1 MDQML
6 PIPGPELPK
15 PERQAPQQAGG
26 EYVVP
31 YPEELEQA
39 SPGERISQASSAVA
53 RATDATVIPLPIV
66 DDTAQQGAAIDPAHV
81 TNPVIADDADV
92 IEKEWVE
99 KAKDIVSKTKADPH
113 LQSVQLTTFKHD
125 YMKKRYGKE
134 IKMPEDRA
142 A

>member
-1 MDQML
+1 ML
-6 PIPGPELPK
+6 PTPGPELPK
-15 PERQAPQQAGG
+15 PERLTPQQGGG

-39 SPGERISQASSAVA
+39 SAGERISQASSAVA
-53 RATDATVIPLPIV
+53 QAADATVIPLPLV
-66 DDTAQQGAAIDPAHV
+66 DDTTQTVPLTDPAHA

-99 KAKDIVSKTKADPH
+99 KAKDIVSKTKTDPH
-113 LQSVQLTTFKHD
+113 LQSVQLTTFRHD